1 MAVRPDSPRAE
12 GSSSPQ
18 KPKVIYVMGQG
29 KSGSTILGVALG
41 NCDGVFFA
49 GELCTWLM
57 NAGTPVLGGSERT
70 RFWQEVRLKVE
81 GASELFG
88 GRAFNL
94 LERSLSAIRVDR
106 FPAQARLRGRY
117 REVTEGLYRAI
128 AERAQATH
136 VVDTSHLPLR
146 ARELQ
151 DMDGIDLYLVFLVR
165 NTESVVASYTRHV
178 KTREVAERR
187 WRFFVINVHLWVTYV
202 LSVLVFL
209 RQPQERR
216 MLVHHEDFVANPE
229 GVLRELLEFAGS
241 SAELPDLSTLRTG
254 IPLKANALVRSE
266 VVALKAKAAA
276 PHRSSRM
283 MQMIQRPWTMILGRL
298 RPVATGIRAPEPEG
312 RGAS

>member
-1 MAVRPDSPRAE
+1 MAGRPDSPRPE
-12 GSSSPQ
+12 GSSPSQ

-57 NAGTPVLGGSERT
+57 NAGTPVLGGTERT
-70 RFWQEVRLKVE
+70 RFWQEVRVKVE

-88 GRAFNL
+88 GRAFDL
-94 LERSLSAIRVDR
+94 LERSLSAVRIDR
-106 FPAQARLRGRY
+106 FPAQDRLRGRY
-117 REVTEGLYRAI
+117 REITEGLYRSI
-128 AERAQATH
+128 AERAQSTH

-151 DMDGIDLYLVFLVR
+151 GIEGIELYLVFLVR
-165 NTESVVASYTRHV
+165 NTESVVGSYTRHV
-178 KTREVAERR
+178 KAREVAERR

-209 RQPQERR
+209 RQPKERR
-216 MLVHHEDFVANPE
+216 VLVHHEDFIANPE
-229 GVLRELLEFAGS
+229 GVLRELLDFAGS
-241 SAELPDLSTLRTG
+241 SAGLPDLSALRTG

-266 VVALKAKAAA
+266 VVALKAKTAE
-276 PHRSSRM
+276 PHRSSRL
-283 MQMIQRPWTMILGRL
+283 MQLIQRPWTLILARL
-298 RPVATGIRAPEPEG
+298 RPVATGIGSPGGRA
-312 RGAS
+312 AS